1 MCIIISIIV
10 IIIIVYCRLFLG
22 HPVLYCITLLIV
34 KGLFVEIYF
43 TVLLYCWR
51 AVCGGW
57 LEEKTMGWQPAKS
70 QLCKVIIGQRYRK

>member
-1 MCIIISIIV
+1 MWN
-10 IIIIVYCRLFLG
+10 YAL
-22 HPVLYCITLLIV
+22 LYYIV
-34 KGLFVEIYF
+34 KMLFVEIYF

-70 QLCKVIIGQRYRK
+70 QLCKVIIGQRCENRKIKKGCKNSINIQRLK

>member
-1 MCIIISIIV
+1 MLEGCLWN
-10 IIIIVYCRLFLG
+10 YAL
-22 HPVLYCITLLIV
+22 LYYIV
-34 KGLFVEIYF
+34 KMLFVEIYF

-70 QLCKVIIGQRYRK
+70 QLCKVIIGQRCEK